1 MSYKEMIPA
10 EEYAKIV
17 ERDEA
22 WAKSVYDYLMPWEGK
37 DKFVKF
43 MNIRPMVNIKRMF
56 EESTALFGDKAAFHE
71 KPSHKEPYHIYTYN
85 DALARINKIGT
96 ALHARGMRGARISV
110 IGENSYAWATSYLA
124 VVCGTGVVVP
134 LDKELPKGDIETL
147 LITAEVEAVFY
158 SKKYAK
164 MFEEIREEGKTK
176 LTLFIRNEANPED
189 MKDYEVDVN
198 TLISEGS
205 DLLARGNRDYLDAQI
220 DAERMGILL
229 FTSGTTGFSKGV
241 MLSHK
246 NICAEMMIPTIVT
259 GIVPTDVFFSV
270 LPLHHSF
277 EGTSGFLI
285 PMAQGASIAY
295 CEGLRYILD
304 NIKEVKPT
312 LFLAVPLLFENIY
325 NKIWQNVRK
334 QGKEKLLRRVI
345 KLNRGTKKIGVD
357 IGKVF
362 FKQIHETL
370 GGNVRHFIAG
380 GASTNPEVVDG
391 FKDLGFNL
399 VQGYGLTETSP
410 ICALNPIYGG
420 KSAAA
425 GYLMPGFKAKIIDA
439 DPETGI
445 GEICIGGDIVMMGYY
460 ENQEATD
467 AVMDGEW
474 FSTGDYGYIDSE
486 NFIYVTGRKKNVII
500 TKNGKNVFPEE
511 LEFLVGCSPV
521 FSELM
526 VFEAESDVG
535 GDTVIA
541 LITIP
546 NDEEVKERLGE
557 GASDEMV
564 GKLLWEEV
572 DKINVDLPIF
582 KKIRKILL
590 RKEPFEATT
599 SKKIKRFV
607 QENKDGI
614 EV

>member
-10 EEYAKIV
+10 DEYAKIV

-22 WAKSVYDYLMPWEGK
+22 WANSVYNELLSYEGK
-37 DKFVKF
+37 DKFIKF

-56 EESTALFGDKAAFHE
+56 EDSTRLYGDKAAFHE
-71 KPSHKEPYHIYTYN
+71 KPNHSEPYHVYTFN
-85 DALARINKIGT
+85 DAMARINQIGT
-96 ALHARGMRGARISV
+96 ALHARGQRGAKISV
-110 IGENSYAWATSYLA
+110 IGDNSYAWATSYLA

-134 LDKELPKGDIETL
+134 LDKELPKNDIETL

-158 SKKYAK
+158 PKKYQK
-164 MFEEIREEGKTK
+164 MFEEIREAGNTK
-176 LTLFIRNEANPED
+176 LTLFIRNEASPEEL
-189 MKDYEVDVN
+189 KDYEVSVE
-198 TLISEGS
+198 TLISEGEK
-205 DLLARGNRDYLDAQI
+205 LLAEGNRDYLDAQI
-220 DAERMGILL
+220 DAERMGIIL

-241 MLSHK
+241 MLTHK
-246 NICAEMMIPTIVT
+246 NICAEMMIPTLVT
-259 GIVPTDVFFSV
+259 GIVHTDLFFSV

-277 EGTSGFLI
+277 EATSGFLI
-285 PMAQGASIAY
+285 PLAQGASIAY

-304 NIKEVKPT
+304 NVKEVKPT

-325 NKIWQNVRK
+325 NKIWQNAK
-334 QGKEKLLRRVI
+334 KSGKDKLLKRIIKINRV
-345 KLNRGTKKIGVD
+345 TKKIGID
-357 IGKVF
+357 LGKVF
-362 FKQIHETL
+362 FKQIKETL

-425 GYLMPGFKAKIIDA
+425 GYVQMGFKAKIVDA

-445 GEICIGGDIVMMGYY
+445 GEICIGGDIVMLGYY
-460 ENQEATD
+460 QNQEATD
-467 AVMDGEW
+467 DVMEGEW
-474 FSTGDYGYIDSE
+474 FHTGDYGYIDSE
-486 NFIYVTGRKKNVII
+486 NFIYVTGRKKSVII

-511 LEFLVGCSPV
+511 LEFLVGCSPC

-535 GDTVIA
+535 GDTIIA

-546 NDEEVKERLGE
+546 NDEEIRERLGE
-557 GASDEMV
+557 DASDEAI

-572 DKINVDLPIF
+572 DKVNTDLPLF

-590 RKEPFEATT
+590 RKDPFEATT

-607 QENKDGI
+607 QTNKDGI